1 MRGRSWFAA
10 VRPQGKGA
18 GTWALPKG
26 LVDPGEGMRDAAARE
41 VAEETGLEVEVV
53 ERLGDTRYTYTWED
67 ERIFKI
73 VGFFLMRPV
82 GGRIGEILPAMRVE
96 VAEARWLPLLHAGTL
111 LSYPGERRITLQA
124 HAWIQSECTRGRAA
138 R

>member
-26 LVDPGEGMRDAAARE
+26 LADPGEGMRDAAARE

-53 ERLGDTRYTYTWED
+53 ERLGDTRYTYTWEG

-96 VAEARWLPLLHAGTL
+96 VAEARWLPPSSRRNAAFVPRRASDHAPSACLDTV
-111 LSYPGERRITLQA
+111 
-124 HAWIQSECTRGRAA
+124 
-138 R
+138 